1 MTRTDWMMR
10 ALLVAALA
18 VAGVIAG
25 EAQDHLPTA
34 SPVDLVDAID
44 NVRVPLQKHENGR
57 VKALLRA
64 RKATLPPTGIVEAE
78 GVRVEL
84 FDELG
89 VLDGIMTAENATIDQ
104 RRGRGRGTGAVRFEH
119 RGVSIEGIGIT
130 WASNESLIRIESNAV
145 VQLEREGQTLLE
157 GWK

>member
-1 MTRTDWMMR
+1 MTRGAAAM
-10 ALLVAALA
+10 ALVACC
-18 VAGVIAG
+18 AGVIV
-25 EAQDHLPTA
+25 AQSPTA
-34 SPVDLVDAID
+34 LVDAID
-44 NVRVPLQKHENGR
+44 NVRVPLQKHANGR

-64 RKATLPPTGIVEAE
+64 RKANLPPSGVVQAE

-89 VLDGIMTAENATIDQ
+89 VLNGIMTAENATVDQ

-119 RGVSIEGIGIT
+119 RGVSIEGIGLT
-130 WASNESLIRIESNAV
+130 WESNESLVRIESNAV
-145 VQLEREGQTLLE
+145 VTLERGGDTVLE